1 MYPIAEKESRKTVN
15 VVLDRYKRN
24 IKICLFKARQFL
36 IMFVMYPEKLYITTD
51 TTGAVYAE

>member
-1 MYPIAEKESRKTVN
+1 MYPVAENDSRKTVN
-15 VVLDRYKRN
+15 AILDRYKRN

-51 TTGAVYAE
+51 TTGRV